1 MKNIFKIGAACAF
14 GMSSFILVSGTPVK
28 AAACVD
34 NFLGLL
40 SGNSPC
46 TDSQGYEF
54 SFIGSTGFNTTPT
67 LGVGDQFA
75 FQSSFGNFQYS
86 LQAATAYTTTPGTY
100 SISYKV
106 KAPTG
111 KLLSQLTSGLQ
122 SSDNTATGTWTI
134 EGTQGKAET
143 TLTAPLTATGGVYNY
158 APKLSEDTFTATLV
172 VTSGNISTVG
182 SMLKPAPIP
191 SEVPGPLPII
201 GAGAAFGF
209 SRKIRRRIQA
219 SA

>member
-1 MKNIFKIGAACAF
+1 MKNIFKIGAACAL
-14 GMSSFILVSGTPVK
+14 GMSSFILASGTPVK

-34 NFLGLL
+34 NLLGLL
-40 SGNSPC
+40 STNNPC

-54 SFIGSTGFNTTPT
+54 TFINSTGFNTSTT

-75 FQSSFGNFQYS
+75 FQSAFGNFQYS

-100 SISYKV
+100 TLSYKV

-122 SSDNTATGTWTI
+122 STDNTASGSWTI
-134 EGTQGKAET
+134 VGTQGQAQT
-143 TLTAPLTATGGVYNY
+143 TLAAPLTATGGVYNY

-172 VTSGNISTVG
+172 VNSGNISTVG
-182 SMLKPAPIP
+182 SMLKSAPKL